1 MEVIT
6 IKKIQMEENL
16 VMENLGK
23 KSVVKENSKH
33 KKLLTQNIQEMQD
46 TMKRPNPRIIGI
58 EKNKD
63 SQLKGLENVFNKI
76 IEKNS

>member
-1 MEVIT
+1 
-6 IKKIQMEENL
+6 MEENL

-23 KSVVKENSKH
+23 KSVVTENSKH

-63 SQLKGLENVFNKI
+63 SKLKGLENVFNKI